1 MVQSG
6 LYGDDSENEIVMK
19 WMSKVILM
27 VCCAA
32 LLCGCGNMKL
42 RRQMKDFMGRKVVF
56 PQELMEICAGRT
68 RSVCVSMEC
77 PILVLF
83 YGKDECSSCAI
94 NHLYDDLS
102 GFEELENVD
111 NCKVMVLFS
120 LTMDEEQVE
129 VPEKIRELKFPFPI
143 YVDAYGDFYRVNAVF
158 PSDKRFHS
166 FLLGA
171 DGHPVLIGNPLSN
184 EKLRELFDRIV
195 VGMSNQ

>member
-1 MVQSG
+1 MAMIPK
-6 LYGDDSENEIVMK
+6 NEIVMK
-19 WMSKVILM
+19 RMSKFILM

-32 LLCGCGNMKL
+32 LLCGCSNMKL
-42 RRQMKDFMGRKVVF
+42 RRQMKDFMGRTLVLPSELFEILDGKV
-56 PQELMEICAGRT
+56 
-68 RSVCVSMEC
+68 RSVDVSMEC

-120 LTMDEEQVE
+120 LTTDEEQVE

-143 YVDAYGDFYRVNAVF
+143 YVDVYGDFYRANADF

-166 FLLGA
+166 FLLGV